1 MFLYG
6 FYMFL
11 YGCYMVVI
19 WLLYGFDLQSVSKTI
34 EGLEKWALMEDWD
47 PRPFILNH
55 VLESNATFRPE
66 VDKN

>member
-1 MFLYG
+1 MCFYMGFYMFLYG

-34 EGLEKWALMEDWD
+34 EGLEK
-47 PRPFILNH
+47 
-55 VLESNATFRPE
+55 
-66 VDKN
+66 